1 MTRSKV
7 LNNIIPVAA
16 AQVPAVPV
24 PPVRLPIGFSG
35 RRAVLGAAAAAAVA
49 LSVPAVGQAPVR
61 RAVSVKANGGIPEWL
76 DSNAVQAFWQQLQ
89 TEHQLAEP
97 WLARQFSGLLRQDRA
112 LQLVNPDP
120 VLAQDRPK
128 PSLSRS
134 LARNLDTRTQQE
146 GRALLVKEQL
156 FLARAEDL
164 YGVPPEVVV
173 GILGVETRYGRI
185 RGSFPT
191 IDTLASL
198 AFLSPRRQDFFRRE
212 LGHLLL
218 MGHRGTL
225 DLSKTQ
231 GSFAGALGI
240 PQFMPSSWQSWAVDF
255 DQDGRADLIN
265 SMPDAMGSVAHFLK
279 EHGWIRGLPSFV
291 PLGSTLAV
299 DPSPFMVQGLEAQ
312 HTLGDMARAGL
323 LPRDLE
329 LAPQTPASIIALPEP
344 ELAPV
349 YWLVTPNFFAVTRYN
364 RSYLYAASVLSLAQ
378 AIR

>member
-1 MTRSKV
+1 MKKTQPNV
-7 LNNIIPVAA
+7 L
-16 AQVPAVPV
+16 
-24 PPVRLPIGFSG
+24 
-35 RRAVLGAAAAAAVA
+35 RRALVRAAPALAMTCSLPALGQGTRK
-49 LSVPAVGQAPVR
+49 SPVSGHS
-61 RAVSVKANGGIPEWL
+61 AGIPDWIDPHHL
-76 DSNAVQAFWQQLQ
+76 QSFWQELHVQHSL
-89 TEHQLAEP
+89 TEP
-97 WLARQFSGLLRQDRA
+97 WLARQFSGLVRQDRA

-120 VLAQDRPK
+120 VMTQDRPK

-134 LARNLDTRTQQE
+134 LARNLDARTQQE

-164 YGVPPEVVV
+164 YGVPPEVIV

-191 IDTLASL
+191 LDTLTSL

-212 LGHLLL
+212 LAHLLV
-218 MGHRGTL
+218 MGHQGTL

-255 DQDGRADLIN
+255 DQDGRPDLIA

-279 EHGWIRGLPSFV
+279 EHGWQRGIPGFV
-291 PLGSTLAV
+291 SLGSTLPS
-299 DPSPFMVQGLEAQ
+299 DPSAFLVQGLEAK
-312 HTLGDMARAGL
+312 HTFGDIARAGL
-323 LPRDLE
+323 APRDLE
-329 LAPQTPASIIALPEP
+329 LSPQTPASIIALPEP
-344 ELAPV
+344 DQAPV
-349 YWLVTPNFFAVTRYN
+349 YWLVTPNFFAVTKYN

-378 AIR
+378 AIG

>member
-1 MTRSKV
+1 MTKSKV
-7 LNNIIPVAA
+7 LNYSIVK
-16 AQVPAVPV
+16 PASQD
-24 PPVRLPIGFSG
+24 FSS
-35 RRAVLGAAAAAAVA
+35 RRAALGAATAAA
-49 LSVPAVGQAPVR
+49 LSFTVPALGQTPAR
-61 RAVSVKANGGIPEWL
+61 RAVSVRPTNGIPEWL
-76 DSNAVQAFWQQLQ
+76 DGSAVQAFWQELQ
-89 TEHQLAEP
+89 SEHRITEP
-97 WLARQFSGLLRQDRA
+97 WLARQFAGLVRQDRA
-112 LQLVNPDP
+112 VQLVNPDP
-120 VLAQDRPK
+120 ALAQDRPR

-146 GRALLVKEQL
+146 GRALLAKEQL

-164 YGVPPEVVV
+164 YGVPPEVIV

-191 IDTLASL
+191 LDTLASL
-198 AFLSPRRQDFFRRE
+198 AFLSPRRQDFFRKE
-212 LGHLLL
+212 LGHLLV

-225 DLSKTQ
+225 DLAKTQ

-240 PQFMPSSWQSWAVDF
+240 PQFMPSSWQTWAVDF
-255 DQDGRADLIN
+255 DQDGKADLID

-279 EHGWIRGLPSFV
+279 EHGWIRGLPSFI

-299 DPSPFMVQGLEAQ
+299 DPAPFMVQGLEAR
-312 HTLGDMARAGL
+312 HTVGELAQVGL